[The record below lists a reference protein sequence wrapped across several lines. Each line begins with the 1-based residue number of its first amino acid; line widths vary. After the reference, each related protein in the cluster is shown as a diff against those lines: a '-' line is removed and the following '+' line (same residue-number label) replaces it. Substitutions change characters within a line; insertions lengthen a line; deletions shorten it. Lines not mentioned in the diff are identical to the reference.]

1 VDKVNRKSAPRRTVV
16 RIDREGSWGRVE
28 YAHVLDCGHTERRK
42 RASKTAVLAC
52 SWCVIAE
59 KQDEQMRALAVAP
72 RTDAG
77 ADDDLL
83 DALGGS
89 LAASEKEIAKLKG
102 DIAARLGVSVDY
114 VDVVVEDEDGVLSI
128 SFAMVLIPAGDIPAF
143 LARSDSPAS

>member
-1 VDKVNRKSAPRRTVV
+1 
-16 RIDREGSWGRVE
+16 
-28 YAHVLDCGHTERRK
+28 
-42 RASKTAVLAC
+42 VLAC

-77 ADDDLL
+77 ADDDFL